1 MIGLVAR
8 MLVVALA
15 VSACGRLP
23 SPGAVNPRAEAL
35 EPAERPSPSEVLAT
49 CLDPASAGQDPLPA
63 GDAAAQIAEITARV
77 EELRELRFGGRA
89 VTPEFVSRLEISRR
103 VAATLERGYS
113 PEEADADRR
122 IYSTFGAVPPDIDL
136 RVTAARL
143 VAGGTV
149 GFYDPESDQLVVATR
164 DREAP
169 LGPREQSILAHELT
183 HAVVDAAFGLP
194 RELLASGAPGA
205 SLAALALVEGDAVL
219 VERRFTQSGIPG
231 ADLASAEIGVPA
243 GVPYVLNAAVRFP
256 YVYGAA
262 FACVLFR
269 EGGFPAVDAAYGDPP
284 TTTAQVLF
292 PERYLAREPAADP
305 RDLGVLPAPWQRGP
319 TDTFGAA
326 DLLWLFEAPGDEEAA
341 ALDDPLGSA
350 FDWAGGEVQL
360 WTDGP
365 RSAVGVALVD
375 RGAGELCDAVSDWY
389 EAAFP
394 DDERV
399 DTGIGEV
406 LARDGATQDAVL
418 RCGGA
423 EVRLGIAPDLAT
435 ARALAA

>member
-1 MIGLVAR
+1 

-15 VSACGRLP
+15 VTACGQLS
-23 SPGAVNPRAEAL
+23 SPGAPNPRAEAQ

-49 CLDPASAGQDPLPA
+49 CLDPASAGQDPVPA
-63 GDAAAQIAEITARV
+63 GDAVAQIAEITARV
-77 EELRELRFGGRA
+77 EELRELRFGGQD
-89 VTPEFVSRLEISRR
+89 VTPEFVSRQEISRR
-103 VAATLERGYS
+103 VAATLERAYS

-122 IYSTFGAVPPDIDL
+122 VYSAFGAVPPDIDL

-149 GFYDPESDQLVVATR
+149 GFYDPESDQLVVAAR
-164 DREAP
+164 DLDAP

-183 HAVVDAAFGLP
+183 HAVIDVAFGLP
-194 RELLASGAPGA
+194 RELLENGTGDA

-219 VERRFTQSGIPG
+219 VERRFTQSAIPG
-231 ADLASAEIGVPA
+231 VDLASAEIGLPA
-243 GVPYVLNAAVRFP
+243 GVPYVLDAAVRFP
-256 YVYGAA
+256 YLYGAA
-262 FACVLFR
+262 FACAVFS

-284 TTTAQVLF
+284 TTTAQILF
-292 PERYLAREPAADP
+292 PERYLARETAADP
-305 RDLGVLPAPWQRGP
+305 RDLGGLQLPWQRGP
-319 TDTFGAA
+319 ADTFGAA
-326 DLLWLFEAPGDEEAA
+326 DLLWLFEAPGDDPAA

-394 DDERV
+394 DDDRV

-423 EVRLGIAPDLAT
+423 EVRLGVGPDLAT